1 LLRAQADDDDLVALT
16 LPAGGSCL
24 RGDYALAISIFGGTA
39 QFIVASLIVVT
50 GNPLAPAWYMMGA
63 VGIGVAAM
71 VATRETA
78 PVKTAA
84 PLEFVTT

>member
-1 LLRAQADDDDLVALT
+1 
-16 LPAGGSCL
+16 
-24 RGDYALAISIFGGTA
+24 
-39 QFIVASLIVVT
+39 
-50 GNPLAPAWYMMGA
+50 MMGA